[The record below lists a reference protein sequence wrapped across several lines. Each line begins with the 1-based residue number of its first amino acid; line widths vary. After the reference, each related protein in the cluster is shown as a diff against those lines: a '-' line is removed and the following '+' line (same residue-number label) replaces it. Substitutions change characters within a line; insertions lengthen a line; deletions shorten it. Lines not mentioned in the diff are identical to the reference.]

1 MPSHD
6 LLQQALRAQRSGDV
20 SNAAVLLQRL
30 LDDRPGDPE
39 ATLHLALLHAGQG
52 RLTAARDLLA
62 PLAAR
67 YPNVPAAVINHGEIL
82 RRLGEF
88 DAAIPVLEGAVARMP
103 DQPVARFNLAL
114 ALRGAGRLDE
124 ALTHYAEALRRQ
136 PDHGDGWYNQG
147 NAQLDAGLYDDARTS
162 YQQALKHLP
171 RARHAKVLNNL
182 ASAHIL
188 QRRPAQAAR
197 VLRDTLTL
205 APDYTDG
212 HLNLAVAEE
221 RQGHT
226 DAAASGYR
234 RVARLRPE
242 HWWHALH
249 ADTLC
254 PDVFE
259 DNAAIDAWREGFAAT
274 IERWRDRPG
283 QLDLTLLENSGAE
296 PPATLM
302 YQGRDD
308 RLLKSAYADMI
319 TPRLPAFE
327 PPPPRAGG
335 ERRRIGMVVNHGH
348 EGIFIRSLQGVLPR
362 LDRRRFEIVVAVTR
376 PALHQ
381 TRAALG
387 DDGLTWL
394 ALSPRVD
401 QAAEQLRAARLD
413 LLYHWEVGSDSFN
426 YFLPWLRPAP
436 LQYTSWAWPL
446 TTGLPAMDFFLSSEL
461 VETEHAQRR
470 YREPLLTM
478 PGNMFTWAEPPRLA
492 DRPPRRA
499 DFGLSANEHLYLCH
513 QNPRKIHP
521 DFDPLVAAILERDP
535 AGRLLLI
542 GSQEGAEAGP
552 LRQRL
557 QRRLGPLAERVSL
570 LPRMDRQR
578 YLGLVNQVDVAL
590 DPPHYTGANTSFDAL
605 GLAVPLI
612 TLPSTLLRGNFTSG
626 LYRRMGLTGLIA
638 RDTGHYVDLA
648 VSVATDP
655 ALRDHWHTLLREHNG
670 AIFHDSR
677 AITELQDAWDIMLR
691 AH

>member
-1 MPSHD
+1 MTDPTQD
-6 LLQQALRAQRSGDV
+6 PPQQILKRA
-20 SNAAVLLQRL
+20 
-30 LDDRPGDPE
+30 
-39 ATLHLALLHAGQG
+39 LALAGDG
-52 RLTAARDLLA
+52 RLQDASALLA

-82 RRLGEF
+82 RRLGLFE
-88 DAAIPVLEGAVARMP
+88 AAVAVLEGAVTRMP

-124 ALTHYAEALRRQ
+124 ALAQYAEALRRQ

-147 NAQLDAGLYDDARTS
+147 NAQLDAGLYDDARAS
-162 YQQALKHLP
+162 YQQALKRLP
-171 RARHAKVLNNL
+171 DARHAKVLNNL

-188 QRRPAQAAR
+188 QRHPAEAAR

-205 APDYTDG
+205 APDYVDG

-221 RQGHT
+221 RQGHIE
-226 DAAASGYR
+226 AAADGYR
-234 RVARLRPE
+234 HVAQLRPE

-254 PDVFE
+254 PDVFD
-259 DNAAIDAWREGFAAT
+259 DNAAIDAWRDGFAAN

-283 QLDLTLLENSGAE
+283 QLDPALLEHSGAE

-308 RLLKSAYADMI
+308 LILKSAYADMI
-319 TPRLPAFE
+319 APRLPAFE
-327 PPPPRAGG
+327 PPAPRAGG
-335 ERRRIGMVVNHGH
+335 DRRRIGMVVNHGH

-362 LDRRRFEIVVAVTR
+362 LDRARFEIVVAVTR
-376 PALHQ
+376 PALRYTQ
-381 TRAALG
+381 AALG
-387 DDGLTWL
+387 DDGITWL

-401 QAAEQLRAARLD
+401 QAADQLRAARLD

-426 YFLPWLRPAP
+426 YFLPWFRPAP

-446 TTGLPAMDFFLSSEL
+446 TTGIPGMDFFLSSDL
-461 VETEHAQRR
+461 VENGDAQRR

-492 DRPPRRA
+492 DRPPSRA
-499 DFGLSANEHLYLCH
+499 DFGLSDNENLYLCH

-521 DFDPLVAAILERDP
+521 DFDPLVAEILERDP
-535 AGRLLLI
+535 AGRLVLI
-542 GSQEGAEAGP
+542 GSQEGAETAP
-552 LRQRL
+552 LRRRL
-557 QRRLGPLAERVSL
+557 KRRLGPLAERVTL

-578 YLGLVNQVDVAL
+578 YLGLVNRVDVAL

-626 LYRRMGLTGLIA
+626 LYRRMDLTGLIA
-638 RDTGHYVDLA
+638 RDPDHYADLA
-648 VSVATDP
+648 LAIAGDP
-655 ALRDHWHTLLREHNG
+655 ALREHWRATLRDHNG
-670 AIFHDSR
+670 AIFRDQR
-677 AITELQDAWDIMLR
+677 AISELQDVWEIML
-691 AH
+691 AGK

>member
-1 MPSHD
+1 MPSHK
-6 LLQQALRAQRSGDV
+6 LLQQALLAQREGNPSR
-20 SNAAVLLQRL
+20 AAVLLQRL
-30 LDDRPGDPE
+30 LDDHPGDPE
-39 ATLHLALLHAGQG
+39 ATLHLALLHASQG

-82 RRLGEF
+82 RRLGQFE
-88 DAAIPVLEGAVARMP
+88 AAVAVLEGAVARMP

-124 ALTHYAEALRRQ
+124 ALAHYAEALRRQ

-147 NAQLDAGLYDDARTS
+147 NAQLDAGLHKEAETS
-162 YQQALKHLP
+162 YQRALKHLP
-171 RARHAKVLNNL
+171 SARHARVLNNL
-182 ASAHIL
+182 ASTHIL
-188 QRRPAQAAR
+188 QRRPAEAAR

-226 DAAASGYR
+226 EAAANGYR
-234 RVARLRPE
+234 RVAELRPE

-254 PDVFE
+254 PDVFD
-259 DNAAIDAWREGFAAT
+259 DNAAIDAWRDGFAAT

-283 QLDLTLLENSGAE
+283 QLDLTLLEHSGAE
-296 PPATLM
+296 PPPTLM
-302 YQGRDD
+302 YQGRHD
-308 RLLKSAYADMI
+308 LILKSAYADMI
-319 TPRLPAFE
+319 APRLPTFE
-327 PPPPRAGG
+327 SPPPRAGG

-348 EGIFIRSLQGVLPR
+348 EGIFIRSIQGVLPR
-362 LDRRRFEIVVAVTR
+362 LDRHRFEIVVAVTR
-376 PALHQ
+376 PALRQ

-426 YFLPWLRPAP
+426 YFLPWFRPAP

-446 TTGLPAMDFFLSSEL
+446 TTGIPGMDFFLSSDL
-461 VETEHAQRR
+461 VEAEDAQSR

-492 DRPPRRA
+492 DRPPSRA
-499 DFGLSANEHLYLCH
+499 DFGLSDNEHLYLCH

-521 DFDPLVAAILERDP
+521 DFDTLVAAILERDP
-535 AGRLLLI
+535 RARLLLI
-542 GSQEGAEAGP
+542 GSEEGAETAP

-557 QRRLGPLAERVSL
+557 RRRLGPLAERVTL

-578 YLGLVNQVDVAL
+578 YLGLVNRVDVAL

-612 TLPSTLLRGNFTSG
+612 TLPSPLLRGNFTSG
-626 LYRRMGLTGLIA
+626 LYRQMGVTGLIA
-638 RDTGHYVDLA
+638 RDPDHYVELA
-648 VSVATDP
+648 LAIAHDP
-655 ALRDHWHTLLREHNG
+655 ALREHWRHTLREHNG
-670 AIFHDSR
+670 AIFHDQR
-677 AITELQDAWDIMLR
+677 AITELQDAWALML
-691 AH
+691 AD